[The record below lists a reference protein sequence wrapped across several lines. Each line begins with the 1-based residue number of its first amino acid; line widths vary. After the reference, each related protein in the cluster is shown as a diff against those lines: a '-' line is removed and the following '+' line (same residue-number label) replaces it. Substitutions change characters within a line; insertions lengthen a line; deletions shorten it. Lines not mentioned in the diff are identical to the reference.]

1 MTTQMKRAYAVLE
14 IKSTAGG
21 NAAGKR
27 SFSGIA
33 STPAPDR
40 TQDVV
45 LPKGAKF
52 KLPLPLLWQHD
63 SGDPIGWITSAKVTD
78 KGIDVAGEIADVP
91 EEGPLKE
98 RLRTAWQYLQNKLV
112 RGLSI
117 GFNPIKYSFIEGG
130 GIEFAEWEWL
140 ELSAVTIPANQEASI
155 TTIKSIDRSSLAA
168 LGHEGQPPD
177 RPRPGA
183 SGQKAS
189 GAPSG
194 ALFNSRSQKGNIVI
208 SIKEMVDARAT
219 KNARLK
225 ELIDARNA
233 ESRSFTDDEGAEF
246 DTLTD
251 EVKALDDDIR
261 VAKYH
266 AANASAAQPVDTKRY
281 SGGPGPTIL
290 VRKQDPDD
298 QYKGQAFTRTL
309 IAKALAFMEM
319 RQGNFVTPAQIAEAR
334 WGKSHPN
341 LVRYMKAAVA
351 GAGTG
356 SGEWGAEL
364 AQADTRYTGDF
375 IEYLYGQTIYDRLP
389 LRAVPGRVH
398 IKGQDGAATGYW
410 VGESKAIPVSKADY
424 SDVELSP
431 LKVGAIAVC
440 SKEWVRDASPSGEM
454 LIRDAIVQAS
464 SQRVD
469 STFLSATAASAG
481 VSPAGLL
488 NGVTAVT
495 NSGGDAE
502 ALRSDFQEL
511 AQPFILNK
519 NALGLQIVTT
529 PSLGMA
535 IGMMI
540 NALGQPEFPG
550 ISENGGTLFGKPVL
564 TGDNVGPG
572 DLILLKPSDIWK
584 IDDRGVEVSM
594 TDQATIEQD
603 GAPQGAS
610 DTPVAASATLM
621 SLWQTESIGFKVVRS
636 INFQKRRSHAVQF
649 IGDAAYG
656 VAAGLSTE

>member
-1 MTTQMKRAYAVLE
+1 MTMHRAYSILNVKTISE
-14 IKSTAGG
+14 TSEHYVIEGV
-21 NAAGKR
+21 
-27 SFSGIA
+27 A
-33 STPAPDR
+33 STPSVDR
-40 TQDVV
+40 MGDVV
-45 LPKGAKF
+45 EPLGAKF
-52 KLPLPLLWQHD
+52 KLPMPLLWQHQ
-63 SGDPIGWITSAKVTD
+63 SVLPVGLVTFARPTS
-78 KGIDVAGEIADVP
+78 KGIPYRAELPKVAEAGNLRARV
-91 EEGPLKE
+91 EEAVQSIKY
-98 RLRTAWQYLQNKLV
+98 RLVAAV
-112 RGLSI
+112 SI
-117 GFNPIKYSFIEGG
+117 GFQEVKGAVERLQDGG
-130 GIEFAEWEWL
+130 VRFKEWEWL
-140 ELSAVTIPANQEASI
+140 ELSLVTIPANAEATI
-155 TTIKSIDRSSLAA
+155 TSIKSLDQRQRAA
-168 LGHEGQPPD
+168 LGTSPPPD
-177 RPRPGA
+177 QHRPGA
-183 SGQKAS
+183 SGQSTS

-194 ALFNSRSQKGNIVI
+194 APSHSRSQKGKDTMD
-208 SIKEMVDARAT
+208 IKQMIETRST

-225 ELIDARNA
+225 ELIEARTA
-233 ESRSFTDDEGAEF
+233 ESRAFTDDEGAEF

-266 AANASAAQPVDTKRY
+266 AANASAANPVDTKRY

-298 QYKGQAFTRTL
+298 QFKGQAFTRTL

-334 WGKSHPN
+334 WGKSHPK
-341 LVRYMKAAVA
+341 LVAYMKAAVA

-389 LRAVPGRVH
+389 LRPVPGRVH

-469 STFLSATAASAG
+469 STFLSATAVSAG

-511 AQPFILNK
+511 AQPFIANK

-535 IGMMI
+535 IGMMV
-540 NALGQPEFPG
+540 NALGQAEFPG
-550 ISENGGTLFGKPVL
+550 INENGGTLFGKPVL

-656 VAAGLSTE
+656 VAGGLSTE

>member
-1 MTTQMKRAYAVLE
+1 
-14 IKSTAGG
+14 
-21 NAAGKR
+21 
-27 SFSGIA
+27 
-33 STPAPDR
+33 
-40 TQDVV
+40 
-45 LPKGAKF
+45 
-52 KLPLPLLWQHD
+52 
-63 SGDPIGWITSAKVTD
+63 
-78 KGIDVAGEIADVP
+78 
-91 EEGPLKE
+91 
-98 RLRTAWQYLQNKLV
+98 V

-117 GFNPIKYSFIEGG
+117 GFKPIKYAFIDNTG

-140 ELSAVTIPANQEASI
+140 ELSAVTIAANQDASI
-155 TTIKSIDRSSLAA
+155 TTIKSIDREALAA
-168 LGHEGQPPD
+168 LGRKGPPD
-177 RPRPGA
+177 DPRPGA
-183 SGQKAS
+183 SGQPSKPPQGGFFHAS
-189 GAPSG
+189 
-194 ALFNSRSQKGNIVI
+194 KG
-208 SIKEMVDARAT
+208 STMLTLKELIEARTT

-225 ELIDARNA
+225 ELMDAREA
-233 ESRSFTDDEGAEF
+233 EKRAFTDEEGAEF
-246 DTLTD
+246 DALTD
-251 EVKALDDDIR
+251 EVRALDDDIR

-266 AANASAAQPVDTKRY
+266 ATNSAAAKPVDTKRF
-281 SGGPGPTIL
+281 SGAGGAGPTIL
-290 VRKQDPDD
+290 VKTQDPDD
-298 QYKGQAFTRTL
+298 KFKGQALTRFF
-309 IAKALAFMEM
+309 IAKALAFMSIKE
-319 RQGNFVTPAQIAEAR
+319 GNFVSPAQIAEAR
-334 WGKSHPN
+334 WGKSHPR
-341 LVRYMKAAVA
+341 LVQYIKAAVA

-389 LRAVPGRVH
+389 LRPVPGRIH

-440 SKEWVRDASPSGEM
+440 SKEWVRDASPAGEM

-469 STFLSATAASAG
+469 TTFLSASAASAG

-495 NSGGDAE
+495 SSGGDAD
-502 ALRSDFQEL
+502 ALRNDFQEL
-511 AQPFILNK
+511 VAPFITNK
-519 NALGLQIVTT
+519 NSLGLQVVMT
-529 PSLGMA
+529 PSLGMS
-535 IGMMI
+535 IGMLV

-550 ISENGGTLFGKPVL
+550 LNENGGTLFGKPVL

-572 DLILLKPSDIWK
+572 DIILLKPSDIWK

-603 GAPQGAS
+603 SAPQGAS
-610 DTPVAASATLM
+610 DTPAAASATLM

-636 INFQKRRSHAVQF
+636 INFQKRRSHAAQF
-649 IGDAAYG
+649 IGDAGYG
-656 VAAGLSTE
+656 TPAGFSTN